1 MLYAYMGSENKERY
15 QLVEADLKMF
25 SRSGVRS
32 KIMLILLEG
41 GRTVGELEK
50 ITNTRSTTLLH
61 SIKDLIDLDLVE
73 KKHQVYNLTNIGRIQ
88 AVALEDLLNTI
99 ITINQHHKFWRYHDL
114 SSIPLE
120 LQKSIG
126 MLGRGEIMED
136 APETPLKLWEDFINS
151 LVRARVIR
159 SVTSIIIKGF
169 ITAIPKAIEN
179 GADVEIIVTNTVLE
193 AISKWKD
200 KDYINKNL
208 KKDNFKLFLIDCDV
222 KISFTMTESFLK
234 LGLANIDGSFDL
246 GTDVMYRGE
255 KPVMWGRMF
264 YDYYK
269 RQSTRI
275 FNLE

>member
-1 MLYAYMGSENKERY
+1 
-15 QLVEADLKMF
+15 MF

-61 SIKDLIDLDLVE
+61 SIKELIDFDLVE
-73 KKHQVYNLTNIGRIQ
+73 KKHQVYSLTNIGRIQ

-114 SSIPLE
+114 SSIPMD

-151 LVRARVIR
+151 LVKARMIR
-159 SVTSIIIKGF
+159 SITSVLIKGF
-169 ITAIPKAIEN
+169 VTAIPTAIGS

-193 AISKWKD
+193 ATSTW
-200 KDYINKNL
+200 KDYINKYL
-208 KKDNFKLFLIDCDV
+208 KRDNFKLFVIDYDV
-222 KISFTMTESFLK
+222 KISFTLTESFLK

-246 GTDVMYRGE
+246 GADVMYRGE
-255 KPVMWGRMF
+255 KPVIWGQMF

-275 FNLE
+275 FDLE

>member
-1 MLYAYMGSENKERY
+1 MLYPFMGSENKERY

-73 KKHQVYNLTNIGRIQ
+73 KKHQVYSLTNIGRIQ
-88 AVALEDLLNTI
+88 AIALEDLLNTI

-114 SSIPLE
+114 SSIPIE

-126 MLGRGEIMED
+126 MLGRGEIIED

-151 LVRARVIR
+151 LLTAKAIR
-159 SVTSIIIKGF
+159 SITPILIKGF
-169 ITAIPKAIEN
+169 LAAIPKAIKN

-193 AISKWKD
+193 AISEWKD
-200 KDYINKNL
+200 IINKDL
-208 KKDNFKLFLIDCDV
+208 KKENFRLFLIDYDV
-222 KISFTMTESFLK
+222 KVSFTMTESFLK

-264 YDYYK
+264 YDHYK
-269 RQSTRI
+269 KQSIRI
-275 FNLE
+275 FNIE

>member
-1 MLYAYMGSENKERY
+1 MGSENKERY

-41 GRTVGELEK
+41 GKTVGELEK

-73 KKHQVYNLTNIGRIQ
+73 KKHQAYSLTNIGRIQ

-99 ITINQHHKFWRYHDL
+99 ITINRHHKFWRYHDL

-126 MLGRGEIMED
+126 MLGSGEIIED
-136 APETPLKLWEDFINS
+136 APETPLKIWEDFINS
-151 LVRARVIR
+151 LITAKVIR
-159 SVTSIIIKGF
+159 SVTSIMIKGF
-169 ITAIPKAIEN
+169 ITAIPKAIES
-179 GADVEIIVTNTVLE
+179 GADVEIIVTNEVLE
-193 AISKWKD
+193 AISMW
-200 KDYINKNL
+200 KDYINKDL
-208 KKDNFKLFLIDCDV
+208 RKENFKLFVIDDDV

-234 LGLANIDGSFDL
+234 MGLANIDGSFDL
-246 GTDVMYRGE
+246 GADVMYRGE
-255 KPVMWGRMF
+255 KPVMWGTMF

-269 RQSTRI
+269 RQSKRI
-275 FNLE
+275 FDLE

>member
-1 MLYAYMGSENKERY
+1 MGSENKERY

-41 GRTVGELEK
+41 GKTVGELEK

-73 KKHQVYNLTNIGRIQ
+73 KKHQAYSLTNIGRIQ

-99 ITINQHHKFWRYHDL
+99 ITINRHHKFWRYHDL

-126 MLGRGEIMED
+126 MLGSGEIIED
-136 APETPLKLWEDFINS
+136 APETPLKIWEDFINS
-151 LVRARVIR
+151 LITAKVIR
-159 SVTSIIIKGF
+159 SVTSIMIKGF
-169 ITAIPKAIEN
+169 ITAIPKAIES
-179 GADVEIIVTNTVLE
+179 GADVEIIVTNDVLE

-200 KDYINKNL
+200 YINKDL
-208 KKDNFKLFLIDCDV
+208 KKENFKLFVIDDDV

-234 LGLANIDGSFDL
+234 MGLANIDGSFDL
-246 GTDVMYRGE
+246 GADVMYRGE
-255 KPVMWGRMF
+255 KPVMWGTMF

-269 RQSTRI
+269 RQSKRI
-275 FNLE
+275 FDLE

>member
-1 MLYAYMGSENKERY
+1 MGSENKERY

-126 MLGRGEIMED
+126 MLGRGEIIED

-151 LVRARVIR
+151 LINAKVIK
-159 SVTSIIIKGF
+159 SVTSIMIKGF
-169 ITAIPKAIEN
+169 VTAIPKAIESR
-179 GADVEIIVTNTVLE
+179 ADVEIIVTNAVLE
-193 AISKWKD
+193 AISKWM
-200 KDYINKNL
+200 DYINKDL
-208 KKDNFKLFLIDCDV
+208 KKENFKLFVIDDDV

-234 LGLANIDGSFDL
+234 MGLANIDGSFDL
-246 GTDVMYRGE
+246 GADVMYRGE
-255 KPVMWGRMF
+255 KPVMWGTML

>member
-1 MLYAYMGSENKERY
+1 MGSENKERY

-50 ITNTRSTTLLH
+50 ITNTRPTTLLH

-73 KKHQVYNLTNIGRIQ
+73 KKHQVYSLTNIGRIQ
-88 AVALEDLLNTI
+88 AIALEDLLNTI

-114 SSIPLE
+114 SSIPIE

-126 MLGRGEIMED
+126 MLGRGEIIED

-151 LVRARVIR
+151 LLTAKAIR
-159 SVTSIIIKGF
+159 SITPILIKGF
-169 ITAIPKAIEN
+169 LAAIPKAIKN

-193 AISKWKD
+193 AISEWKD
-200 KDYINKNL
+200 IINKDL
-208 KKDNFKLFLIDCDV
+208 KKGNFRLFLIDYDV
-222 KISFTMTESFLK
+222 KVSFTMTESFLK

-246 GTDVMYRGE
+246 GTDVM
-255 KPVMWGRMF
+255 
-264 YDYYK
+264 
-269 RQSTRI
+269 
-275 FNLE
+275 